1 MNNDDVNRAVGRWLL
16 FVCTLILILIIFG
29 GWVRLT
35 RSGLSIVEWNVIT
48 GVIPPLNEADWQSE
62 FDKYKQSPEYQKINF
77 DMPLEEFKFI
87 YHMEFWHR
95 FLGRIA
101 GLSFVLPLLYFLRR
115 GVIPR
120 TSVPVYIGIGL
131 LFALQGLIGWLMV
144 KSGLDDRP
152 SVSHIRLT
160 FHLSGAL
167 ILPATCL
174 WQAFKHIIPNER
186 KAHSTP
192 LALPSVL
199 FFAALYI
206 QIAAGGLLAGLKA
219 GVHIRH
225 VSPHVRSADSGW
237 VVQFNA
243 GLDQPTRQR
252 THGAFPASMVC
263 FHQSRAAVWL
273 YFRGRAPHVAPLL
286 RTSTTAVLGIA
297 LLQVLLGIAT
307 VVGGM
312 PIALASLHQATAVAL
327 FGAGLLSCYCATS
340 S

>member
-62 FDKYKQSPEYQKINF
+62 FGKYKQSPEYQKINF

-167 ILPATCL
+167 ILLATCL
-174 WQAFKHIIPNER
+174 WQAFKHIIPHER

-219 GVHIRH
+219 GYISDTFPLMVGQLIPDGLFNLTPVWINLFDSAPMVHFQHRWFAFI
-225 VSPHVRSADSGW
+225 VL
-237 VVQFNA
+237 
-243 GLDQPTRQR
+243 GL
-252 THGAFPASMVC
+252 
-263 FHQSRAAVWL
+263 AVWL

>member
-120 TSVPVYIGIGL
+120 TSVPVYSGIGL

-167 ILPATCL
+167 ILLATCL

-219 GVHIRH
+219 GYISDTFPLMFGQLIPDGLFNLTPAWINLLDSAPMVHFQHRWFAFI
-225 VSPHVRSADSGW
+225 VL
-237 VVQFNA
+237 
-243 GLDQPTRQR
+243 GL
-252 THGAFPASMVC
+252 
-263 FHQSRAAVWL
+263 AVWL
-273 YFRGRAPHVAPLL
+273 YFRGRAPSVAPLL

>member
-1 MNNDDVNRAVGRWLL
+1 M
-16 FVCTLILILIIFG
+16 
-29 GWVRLT
+29 RLT

-120 TSVPVYIGIGL
+120 TSVPIYIGIGL

-167 ILPATCL
+167 ILLATCL
-174 WQAFKHIIPNER
+174 WQAFKHIIPHER

-219 GVHIRH
+219 GHISD
-225 VSPHVRSADSGW
+225 VSPHVRSADSGR
-237 VVQFNA
+237 VVQLNA

-252 THGAFPASMVC
+252 THGAFPTPMVC
-263 FHQSRAAVWL
+263 FHRTRA
-273 YFRGRAPHVAPLL
+273 
-286 RTSTTAVLGIA
+286 S
-297 LLQVLLGIAT
+297 
-307 VVGGM
+307 
-312 PIALASLHQATAVAL
+312 SLAL
-327 FGAGLLSCYCATS
+327 FPRAGAQCGSPTPDQRRRPSWGLHSYRSCWASPPWSAACPLRS
-340 S
+340 HPSIRLRPLRSLVRVC

>member
-62 FDKYKQSPEYQKINF
+62 FGKYKQSPEYQKINF

-120 TSVPVYIGIGL
+120 KGVPVYIGIGL

-167 ILPATCL
+167 ILLATCL
-174 WQAFKHIIPNER
+174 WQAFKHIIPHER

-219 GVHIRH
+219 GYISDTFPLMFGQLIPDGLFNVTPAWINLFDSAPMVHFQHRWFAFI
-225 VSPHVRSADSGW
+225 VL
-237 VVQFNA
+237 
-243 GLDQPTRQR
+243 GL
-252 THGAFPASMVC
+252 
-263 FHQSRAAVWL
+263 AVWL
-273 YFRGRAPHVAPLL
+273 YYRGRAPHVTPLL

-312 PIALASLHQATAVAL
+312 PTALASLHQATAVAL